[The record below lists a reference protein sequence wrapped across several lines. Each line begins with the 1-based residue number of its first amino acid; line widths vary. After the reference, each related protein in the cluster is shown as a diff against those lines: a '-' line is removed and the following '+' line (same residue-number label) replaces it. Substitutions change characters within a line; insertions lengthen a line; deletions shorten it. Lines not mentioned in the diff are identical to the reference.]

1 MDKKVLLLLAQGFEA
16 YEASVFTDVFG
27 WSQVVG
33 DVSVGVETAGRRP
46 VIQCKWNFRVLPEIR
61 VSEVNV
67 TEYDAL
73 AIPGGFK
80 RAGFY
85 EDAYNEDFL
94 NLVRQFHEYKKPI
107 AAVCV
112 ASLVLGKSGI
122 LKGKKA
128 TTYHLMNGVLR
139 KELRGYG
146 VDVQDA
152 HIVVE
157 NRIIT
162 STSPATALEVAF
174 KLLEMLTTRDQCK
187 KVKEAMG
194 FF

>member
-33 DVSVGVETAGRRP
+33 DVSLGVVTAARRP

-61 VSEVNV
+61 VSEVDV

-94 NLVRQFHEYKKPI
+94 NLIRQFHESKKPI
-107 AAVCV
+107 AAVCTAV
-112 ASLVLGKSGI
+112 LVLGISFFRVPRSGTLHRI
-122 LKGKKA
+122 AKRLYNLKMPCRSG
-128 TTYHLMNGVLR
+128 
-139 KELRGYG
+139 E
-146 VDVQDA
+146 
-152 HIVVE
+152 
-157 NRIIT
+157 
-162 STSPATALEVAF
+162 
-174 KLLEMLTTRDQCK
+174 
-187 KVKEAMG
+187 
-194 FF
+194 

>member
-33 DVSVGVETAGRRP
+33 DVTAGVVTAGRRQ

-80 RAGFY
+80 RAGFD
-85 EDAYNEDFL
+85 EDAYSEDFFD
-94 NLVRQFHEYKKPI
+94 LV
-107 AAVCV
+107 
-112 ASLVLGKSGI
+112 
-122 LKGKKA
+122 
-128 TTYHLMNGVLR
+128 
-139 KELRGYG
+139 
-146 VDVQDA
+146 
-152 HIVVE
+152 
-157 NRIIT
+157 
-162 STSPATALEVAF
+162 
-174 KLLEMLTTRDQCK
+174 
-187 KVKEAMG
+187 
-194 FF
+194 

>member
-33 DVSVGVETAGRRP
+33 DVPVVVETAGRRP
-46 VIQCKWNFRVLPEIR
+46 EIQCKWNFRVLPEVW

-67 TEYDAL
+67 MAYDAL

-80 RAGFY
+80 RAGFF
-85 EDAYNEDFL
+85 EDAFNDDFL
-94 NLVRQFHEYKKPI
+94 TLIRQFHDSGKPI

-112 ASLVLGKSGI
+112 ASLVLGKCGI

-128 TTYHLMNGVLR
+128 TTYHLMNGILR
-139 KELRGYG
+139 KELAGYG
-146 VDVQDA
+146 ADVQDA
-152 HIVVE
+152 HIVME
-157 NRIIT
+157 GPIIT
-162 STSPATALEVAF
+162 SSSPATALEVAF
-174 KLLEMLTTRDQCK
+174 KLLELLTTRDQCK

-194 FF
+194 F

>member
-1 MDKKVLLLLAQGFEA
+1 MDKKVLLLLAQGFES

-33 DVSVGVETAGRRP
+33 NAPLKVVTAGRRP

-80 RAGFY
+80 GAGFY
-85 EDAYNEDFL
+85 EDAYHEEFL
-94 NLVRQFHEYKKPI
+94 NLVRQFHESKKPI
-107 AAVCV
+107 AAVCA

-122 LKGKKA
+122 LKSRKA
-128 TTYHLMNGVLR
+128 TTYHLMKGVLR

-146 VDVQDA
+146 ADVQDA
-152 HIVVE
+152 HIVVDD
-157 NRIIT
+157 RIIT

-174 KLLEMLTTRDQCK
+174 TLLGMLTTRDHCK

-194 FF
+194 F